1 MKLSLKLLPL
11 AMTPLLAACPGSQD
25 QRLTSTSTPTHL
37 STAAS
42 TPTSGIKSVPCPAL
56 AIVQLSRRDT
66 TGTKAQVEANNAV
79 IEATCA
85 TK

>member
-1 MKLSLKLLPL
+1 
-11 AMTPLLAACPGSQD
+11 
-25 QRLTSTSTPTHL
+25 
-37 STAAS
+37 
-42 TPTSGIKSVPCPAL
+42 VPCPAL

-79 IEATCA
+79 IEASCV